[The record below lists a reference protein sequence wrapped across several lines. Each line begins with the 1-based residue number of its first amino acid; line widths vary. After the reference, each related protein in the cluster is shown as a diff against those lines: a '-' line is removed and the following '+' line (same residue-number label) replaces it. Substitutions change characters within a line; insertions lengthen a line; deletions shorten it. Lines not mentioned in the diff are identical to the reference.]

1 MSANARVRRPALWSL
16 LRPLP
21 THGLVAA
28 GLLAGLFFWGVWLR
42 LSGHDE
48 SWMQA
53 VHALPPTDLGTWVW
67 SCLTNLGLGW
77 SLLILVMACDR
88 RDGALI
94 SLLLPVFVFGA
105 ALTHGLKGMIESVRP
120 AASEWAGQL
129 FFIGDPITSANSIP
143 SGHALTAAATAA
155 LLAWWA
161 KKAAPSLVL
170 AAIAVLVAWSR
181 VVVGAHWPSDV
192 FVGMALGA
200 LVVWTVLAISQLPKV
215 SAGLLALRKNIAS
228 PTGQALVAC
237 LEIASAL
244 ALAATKTGYP
254 HGWPAVALLSGLAA
268 LSGIWRLRLV
278 IQQRSH

>member
-1 MSANARVRRPALWSL
+1 MLI
-16 LRPLP
+16 RPLP

-28 GLLAGLFFWGVWLR
+28 GLLAGLLSLGVWLR
-42 LSGHDE
+42 LSGHDP

-94 SLLLPVFVFGA
+94 SLLLPVFVLGA
-105 ALTHGLKGMIESVRP
+105 ALTHILKGTIESVRP
-120 AASEWAGQL
+120 AASEWASQL
-129 FFIGDPITSANSIP
+129 FLIGDPITSANSTP

-155 LLAWWA
+155 LLAWWSN
-161 KKAAPSLVL
+161 KAAARWVL
-170 AAIAVLVAWSR
+170 AAIAILVAWSR

-200 LVVWTVLAISQLPKV
+200 LVVWTVLAMSQLTKV
-215 SAGLLALRKNIAS
+215 SAGLLALRKKIAS
-228 PTGQALVAC
+228 STGQAGVAC
-237 LEIASAL
+237 LEMASAL

-254 HGWPAVALLSGLAA
+254 QGWPAVAMLSGLAA
-268 LSGIWRLRLV
+268 LSGLWRLRLV
-278 IQQRSH
+278 IRQRSH